1 MTADERCPMLTAA
14 ERNAMLTA
22 EDAVLLRDCE
32 LIMQKGTGNGG
43 QKINKTSSAVRLRH
57 RPTGIAVAANEERS
71 QARNRHIALRKLR
84 YEIALRVHADP
95 SGDDFALLPSPS
107 PANHDRL
114 VLWTAALFDR
124 LAASGFDLA
133 RTAALCGVSVP
144 QLERAMRKYPQIWR
158 AWSEA
163 KEKSRPEPTVPPG
176 RKNGGGTSD

>member
-1 MTADERCPMLTAA
+1 MTAA

-57 RPTGIAVAANEERS
+57 RSTGITVAANEERS

-95 SGDDFALLPSPS
+95 SESDFELLPSPS
-107 PANHDRL
+107 PSNHARL
-114 VLWTAALFDR
+114 ILWTAALFDR
-124 LAASGFDLA
+124 LAASGFDLTQ
-133 RTAALCGVSVP
+133 TAALCGVSVS
-144 QLERAMRKYPQIWR
+144 QLERAMRKYPQLWR
-158 AWSEA
+158 IWSEF
-163 KEKSRPEPTVPPG
+163 RQQ
-176 RKNGGGTSD
+176 NGGRARD

>member
-1 MTADERCPMLTAA
+1 MTAS

-71 QARNRHIALRKLR
+71 QSRNRHIALRKLR

-95 SGDDFALLPSPS
+95 SGADFTLLPSPS
-107 PANHDRL
+107 PGNHTRL
-114 VLWTAALFDR
+114 ILWTAGLSDR

-133 RTAALCGVSVP
+133 QTAALCGVSAS

-158 AWSEA
+158 FFSEN
-163 KEKSRPEPTVPPG
+163 RQ
-176 RKNGGGTSD
+176 KNGGGTQD

>member
-1 MTADERCPMLTAA
+1 MTAS

-71 QARNRHIALRKLR
+71 QSRNRHIALRKLR

-95 SGDDFALLPSPS
+95 ASTEFELLPSPS
-107 PANHDRL
+107 PANHTRL
-114 VLWTAALFDR
+114 IFWIAALFDR
-124 LAASGFDLA
+124 LAASEFDLA
-133 RTAALCGVSVP
+133 QTAALCGVSVS
-144 QLERAMRKYPQIWR
+144 QLERAMRKYPHVWR
-158 AWSEA
+158 TFSE
-163 KEKSRPEPTVPPG
+163 SRQ
-176 RKNGGGTSD
+176 KNGGEAQV

>member
-1 MTADERCPMLTAA
+1 MTAA
-14 ERNAMLTA
+14 ERNTMLTA

-71 QARNRHIALRKLR
+71 QTRNRHIALRKLR

-95 SGDDFALLPSPS
+95 SGTQFELLPSPS
-107 PANHDRL
+107 SSNHARL
-114 VLWTAALFDR
+114 ILWTAALFDR

-133 RTAALCGVSVP
+133 QTAALCGVSTS

-158 AWSEA
+158 SFSET
-163 KEKSRPEPTVPPG
+163 RQQ
-176 RKNGGGTSD
+176 NGGEAQV